1 MALGLLTIFR
11 LTQKPVDQ
19 PDGRRIGVHAVHQSL
34 VPVGGNQQDSH
45 IELFLGE
52 IIFR

>member
-11 LTQKPVDQ
+11 LTQKPVGQ
-19 PDGRRIGVHAVHQSL
+19 PDGRRIGVHAAHQSL
-34 VPVGGNQQDSH
+34 VPVGGDQQDSH
-45 IELFLGE
+45 MELFLGE

>member
-11 LTQKPVDQ
+11 LTQKPVGQ
-19 PDGRRIGVHAVHQSL
+19 PDGRRIGVHAAHQSL
-34 VPVGGNQQDSH
+34 VPVGGDHQNSH